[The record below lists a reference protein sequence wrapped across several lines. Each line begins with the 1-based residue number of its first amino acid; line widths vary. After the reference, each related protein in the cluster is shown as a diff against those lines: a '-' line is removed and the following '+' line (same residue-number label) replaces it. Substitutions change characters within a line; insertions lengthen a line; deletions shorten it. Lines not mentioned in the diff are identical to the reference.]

1 MTTNEIEYLKNA
13 NLLDQQKDFT
23 QNIKDSLMD
32 NPQINKI
39 GNGLGINIPD
49 LLNDK
54 QHKNLESINV
64 DKINNIIEDEDK
76 QSKLVADLV
85 NSFLN
90 KKSDNIDIIKL
101 LSNYLNG
108 GGKKG
113 VKTKYLRKKKKKKK

>member
-1 MTTNEIEYLKNA
+1 MTTDEIEYLKNI

-32 NPQINKI
+32 SPQINKI

-64 DKINNIIEDEDK
+64 DKINNIMEDEDK

-90 KKSDNIDIIKL
+90 KKGDNIDIIKL
-101 LSNYLNG
+101 LSNHLNG
-108 GGKKG
+108 GGDKG
-113 VKTKYLRKKKKKKK
+113 VKTKYLRKKKK

>member
-54 QHKNLESINV
+54 QHKDLEAINV
-64 DKINNIIEDEDK
+64 DKINNIMEDEDK

-101 LSNYLNG
+101 LSNHLNG
-108 GGKKG
+108 GGNKG
-113 VKTKYLRKKKKKKK
+113 VKTKYLRKKKK